1 MGEVPTQDL
10 ITISQSGKVLTV
22 TGAASG
28 TAKIIAT
35 QTINGVV
42 KTASCIVYVTTP
54 VGEIS
59 INPSTLQINRGEQ
72 DTVQVVFNPSGPTN
86 DKVLW
91 YTSNPAIATVE
102 GDSYTAIVKGV
113 SGGSATISV
122 ISEDGLKIA
131 TCEVYV
137 REPVSGLVLNETSV
151 STSMAQQQY
160 QLKATVLPEGDGVNR
175 NVTWS

>member
-1 MGEVPTQDL
+1 MNSFDLEALITNDVDKYPVEFRVENQPNALGEVPTQDL

-72 DTVQVVFNPSGPTN
+72 DTVQVVFNPSGPAN
-86 DKVLW
+86 
-91 YTSNPAIATVE
+91 
-102 GDSYTAIVKGV
+102 
-113 SGGSATISV
+113 
-122 ISEDGLKIA
+122 
-131 TCEVYV
+131 
-137 REPVSGLVLNETSV
+137 
-151 STSMAQQQY
+151 
-160 QLKATVLPEGDGVNR
+160 
-175 NVTWS
+175 